1 MDASLAV
8 AVGVQKSGA
17 VAVALLAATVLLA
30 RTPRIRAL
38 AMLGALVLTPVLL
51 ITQVYHTAQF
61 APARHHPALAV
72 AIGAVAVVGLC
83 GAGALLRRW
92 PDAFPVAAV
101 LALPFRIPI
110 AVGGSTANLLVP
122 LYLVVGAG
130 VLAHLWP
137 TLAAMRRGDPEV
149 GDEDPDRPG
158 RPLAL
163 ALAAFVVLYGLQ
175 TLYSNDVTKAEDNLV
190 FFYVP
195 FALLFVLV
203 RGHAWNRRTLIAC
216 FAVLV
221 GLAVVFAGIG
231 FVEYRTRTLLLNPK
245 VIDANQFAT
254 YFRVNSLFFDPN
266 IYGRFLALVMLLL
279 TAVLIWTRRPRHAVA
294 AIVLLAVL
302 WGGLV
307 LTFSQSSFAALLLGL
322 AVLAAL
328 RWSVRLTLV
337 AVVVAIAVGGGYAAV
352 SGRSLHISLSSSSKA
367 NSTTNGRFDL
377 IKGGVTLYG
386 KRPIFGWGSGSF
398 SRVYR
403 RERSA
408 SSERATSASH
418 TIPITVA
425 AEQGIP
431 GLVAYLAILVTAFLL
446 LFRRVRG
453 DPVRIA
459 LAALFAALVL
469 HTMTYADFL
478 EDPVT
483 WAILGAAV
491 ALAARGSS
499 TGDDAPPAAGE
510 PVPVAAG

>member
-1 MDASLAV
+1 VDAPLAV
-8 AVGVQKSGA
+8 AVGLQKSGS
-17 VAVALLAATVLLA
+17 VVVALLAATVLLA

-51 ITQVYHTAQF
+51 ISQVYDTDQF
-61 APARHHPALAV
+61 AFARHHPSLAIAGGV
-72 AIGAVAVVGLC
+72 VAVVGLC
-83 GAGALLRRW
+83 VAAALLRRW
-92 PDAFPVAAV
+92 PEALPIAAV
-101 LALPFRIPI
+101 FALPFRIPI

-130 VLAHLWP
+130 VLAHIWP
-137 TLAAMRRGDPEV
+137 TLVAMRRGDPEV
-149 GDEDPDRPG
+149 GDEDPDGPG
-158 RPLAL
+158 RMLARAL
-163 ALAAFVVLYGLQ
+163 AVYVVLYGLQ
-175 TLYSNDVTKAEDNLV
+175 TLYSKDVTKAEDNLV

-195 FALLFVLV
+195 FALLFVLL
-203 RGHAWNRRTLIAC
+203 RAQQWRRRTLIAC
-216 FAVLV
+216 FGALV
-221 GLAVVFAGIG
+221 ALALVFVGIG
-231 FVEYRTRTLLLNPK
+231 FVEYHSRTLLLNPK
-245 VIDANQFAT
+245 VIDANQFST

-266 IYGRFLALVMLLL
+266 IYGRFLALVMLLI
-279 TAVLIWTRRPRHAVA
+279 TAALIWTRRPREAWAGV
-294 AIVLLAVL
+294 VVLAVL

-328 RWSVRLTLV
+328 RWSVKVTLAAALV
-337 AVVVAIAVGGGYAAV
+337 ALVVGGGFAAAR
-352 SGRSLHISLSSSSKA
+352 GNSLHISLSSSSKA
-367 NSTTNGRFDL
+367 NNTTNGRFDL
-377 IKGGVTLYG
+377 IKGGLKLYG

-431 GLVAYLAILVTAFLL
+431 GFLAYLAILVTGFAL
-446 LFRRVRG
+446 LFRRARG
-453 DPVRIA
+453 DPLQAA
-459 LAALFAALVL
+459 LAAMFTALVL

-483 WAILGAAV
+483 WTILGAGV
-491 ALAARGSS
+491 ALVARRREE
-499 TGDDAPPAAGE
+499 TAPAAD
-510 PVPVAAG
+510 PVPVAA